1 MMPSPTIKVTAAEAI
16 AIQVERDV
24 VQLTT
29 AVRSQAGPLGM
40 SLLNQ
45 TKLITAASELA
56 RNMLNYAGGGDVQL
70 ELISS
75 GRRVGIRLIFMDKG
89 PGIADIKLAM
99 QDAYS
104 TGQGL
109 GLGLPGA
116 KRLVSEFSVD
126 STVGQGTTVTI
137 IKWTNE

>member
-1 MMPSPTIKVTAAEAI
+1 MPTPTIKVTATEAL
-16 AIQVERDV
+16 AIHVERDV
-24 VQLTT
+24 VLLTT
-29 AVRSQAGPLGM
+29 YVRKQAGLLGM
-40 SLLNQ
+40 SVLNQ

-56 RNMLNYAGGGDVQL
+56 RNMLNYASGGDVQV
-70 ELISS
+70 ELLSR
-75 GRRVGIRLIFMDKG
+75 GKQVGIRLVFMDKG
-89 PGIADIKLAM
+89 PGIADITQAM

-116 KRLVSEFSVD
+116 KRLVSEFFID